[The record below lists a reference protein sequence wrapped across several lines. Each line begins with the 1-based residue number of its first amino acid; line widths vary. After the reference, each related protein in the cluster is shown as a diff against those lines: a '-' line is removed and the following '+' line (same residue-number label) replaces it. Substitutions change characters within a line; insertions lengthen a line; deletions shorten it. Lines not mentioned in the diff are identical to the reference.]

1 MNDFEIKEMSKKLYE
16 LAEQV
21 DGLHDVIEAILDIM
35 SPDEEK

>member
-35 SPDEEK
+35 PTEGNK